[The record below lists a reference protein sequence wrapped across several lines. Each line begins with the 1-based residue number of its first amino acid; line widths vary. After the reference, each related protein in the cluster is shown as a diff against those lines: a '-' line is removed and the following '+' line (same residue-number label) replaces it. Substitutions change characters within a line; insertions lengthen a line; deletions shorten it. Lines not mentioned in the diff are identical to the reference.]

1 LVAIALYIPFVVFAR
16 VQVLPNTSLVNFG
29 ALIPTMAALI
39 LIYREN
45 KISGVKELLKR
56 SFDFQRIKSKIWY
69 LPIFLLYPCIVA
81 VQYGIA
87 IMFGLQVPSPHFSFW
102 IPIMFVIV
110 FIAALGEELGWM
122 GYAFEPM
129 QERLGTLKASVLLG
143 VVWAAIHIPLFS
155 VAGASPYW
163 IMWQC
168 IYIAVTRVLFVW
180 IYSNTGKSLFAVS
193 AIHAT
198 FNISWQFFPPS
209 GGLLVPSFYDP
220 RNLALTVI
228 ILTVIVV
235 FFWGPGTL
243 TQYRFAHR
251 TADTK
256 SVQRIDGRRASAD
269 ASRAAGRLLGPRHG
283 LPITIKEQFLLD
295 GTASTLGL
303 QWRKNLRADRTGP
316 LVTALR
322 GAGAIILGKTNVSQS
337 LSYIESDNPLY
348 GVTRNPWDSTRTPG
362 GSSGGEAAIIAVG
375 GSALGLGSDLGGS
388 VRIPANFC
396 GLAALKPTNGRLT
409 MMDVPADTSLPP
421 GAIYQPGPIARNVAD
436 LHLAMSVLVPASVG
450 AYDSSPEAP
459 PYLAELPSVRGLRA

>member
-1 LVAIALYIPFVVFAR
+1 MKNNSRLPTKSKSPLSFFLVAIALYIPFVVFAR

-29 ALIPTMAALI
+29 AFIPTMAALI

-87 IMFGLQVPSPHFSFW
+87 ILFGLQVPSPHFSFW

-256 SVQRIDGRRASAD
+256 SVQRIDGRRASAEDIVTMGAVDLEVGLKSGKLSAVEVVYAYIAQIERTDAALNAVVVQRFAEARAEAVAAD
-269 ASRAAGRLLGPRHG
+269 ASRAAPSVVRPTDILSRQDCGRWCLVSGQPSRRSSRPPGRRPALGSEPS
-283 LPITIKEQFLLD
+283 K
-295 GTASTLGL
+295 LGAAFARSRFAARRPTPL
-303 QWRKNLRADRTGP
+303 GVCHHRRPEIAGCRAAEDR
-316 LVTALR
+316 
-322 GAGAIILGKTNVSQS
+322 
-337 LSYIESDNPLY
+337 
-348 GVTRNPWDSTRTPG
+348 G
-362 GSSGGEAAIIAVG
+362 GS
-375 GSALGLGSDLGGS
+375 
-388 VRIPANFC
+388 R
-396 GLAALKPTNGRLT
+396 
-409 MMDVPADTSLPP
+409 
-421 GAIYQPGPIARNVAD
+421 
-436 LHLAMSVLVPASVG
+436 
-450 AYDSSPEAP
+450 
-459 PYLAELPSVRGLRA
+459 